1 MPDTLKVGVQLPEVE
16 REVGWAELR
25 QVART
30 AEAVGFDSIWLGDH
44 LLYRDETF
52 GVRGPWEA
60 WSLLAALGEATETVS
75 LGPLVASTSFH
86 APAMLA
92 KKAATVD
99 EISGGRLILGLGA
112 GWNRVEYEA
121 FGFPFDHRVD
131 RFEEAFTIIR
141 ALLTDGHVD
150 FEGRYYTV
158 KDCELKPPARP
169 GLPLLIGSNGAR
181 MLEITLPHVAL
192 WNTWH
197 SSFGNNLTEL
207 RPLLTQIDMACV
219 AAGRDPG
226 EVVKTT
232 AVYIQLPGGSGRIT
246 GQGVI
251 GSDRAQTGSREDL
264 AQLLRGYAEAGVGH
278 VQLCLDPIDASSVE
292 EMGEVLRLID

>member
-1 MPDTLKVGVQLPEVE
+1 MPDKLKVGVQLPEVE
-16 REVGWAELR
+16 REIGWVGIRE
-25 QVART
+25 VART
-30 AEAVGFDSIWLGDH
+30 AEAAGFDSIWLGDH
-44 LLYRDETF
+44 LLYRDDVH

-60 WSLLAALGEATETVS
+60 WSLLAALGEATEKVTI
-75 LGPLVASTSFH
+75 GPLVASTSFH

-141 ALLTDGHVD
+141 TLLTDGQID
-150 FEGRYYTV
+150 FEGTYYTV
-158 KDCELKPPARP
+158 RDCELAPRARP
-169 GLPLLIGSNGAR
+169 GIPLLVGSNGAR
-181 MLEITLPHVAL
+181 MLTITLPHVAL

-197 SSFGNNLTEL
+197 SSYGNEVAGL
-207 RPLLTQIDMACV
+207 RPLLEQIDRACAEV
-219 AAGRDPG
+219 GREPG
-226 EVVKTT
+226 EVVKTA
-232 AVYIQLPGGSGRIT
+232 AVYIQLPGGSGRVT
-246 GQGVI
+246 GRGVI
-251 GSDRAQTGSREDL
+251 QSDTARIGSREDL
-264 AQLLRGYAEAGVGH
+264 AQFLRGYAEAGIGH
-278 VQLCLDPIDASSVE
+278 VQLVLDPIDASTVE